1 MAIYNIIAHI
11 LTLTR
16 ILLTPFFAACIYYV
30 KDYPHLNEWMKIILI
45 IVAATDWLDGF
56 IAKNFGKKSAL
67 GTLLDPIADKI
78 FLDTSIIMVSISYN
92 LPLPITMILVGRDI
106 IVLIVW
112 SFYIFVSEKKYQA
125 VAHPFGKIMI
135 AFQIAT
141 IASVAL
147 YPKILFVKALC
158 FGAAFFSICSAIIY
172 IIKIDKYRQAIE

>member
-16 ILLTPFFAACIYYV
+16 IFLTPIFAVCIYYV

-45 IVAATDWLDGF
+45 TVAVTDWSDGF
-56 IAKNFGKKSAL
+56 IARNFGAKSSL

-92 LPLPITMILVGRDI
+92 LPLLITVILVGRDI
-106 IVLIVW
+106 MVLIVW
-112 SFYIFVSEKKYQA
+112 SFYIFVSEKKYKA

-135 AFQIAT
+135 AFQIAA
-141 IASVAL
+141 IAAAVF
-147 YPKILFVKALC
+147 YPEVIIVRILC
-158 FGAAFFSICSAIIY
+158 FGAAFFSIGSAIIY
-172 IIKIDKYRQAIE
+172 IMKIDRYRKPI

>member
-16 ILLTPFFAACIYYV
+16 ILLTPVFAVCIYYV
-30 KDYPHLNEWMKIILI
+30 KEYPYLNEWMKTIL
-45 IVAATDWLDGF
+45 IVAAVTDWLDGF
-56 IAKNFGKKSAL
+56 IAKNFGSKSSL

-92 LPLPITMILVGRDI
+92 LPLPITIILVGRDI

-112 SFYIFVSEKKYQA
+112 SFYVFVSEKKYKA
-125 VAHPFGKIMI
+125 VSHPFGKIMI

-141 IASVAL
+141 VASVVF
-147 YPKILFVKALC
+147 YPKDLLVETLC
-158 FGAAFFSICSAIIY
+158 FGAAFFSIGSAIIY
-172 IIKIDKYRQAIE
+172 IIKIDKYRKPIE